1 MLTQVDRPI
10 VSKAAPM
17 PSIEGLKLF
26 GDGASLADFSRLHAQ
41 GMVTGFTTN
50 PTLMF
55 KAGVK
60 DYAQFAGQLIALIP
74 DMPLS
79 FEVFSDDF
87 EEMERQARLI
97 ASWGDNVYVKIPITN
112 TKGQSSLPMA
122 KALAADGVKL
132 NITAM
137 LTLEQVAEAIEIL
150 ADDTPAILS
159 VFAGRIADTGVDPVP
174 VMRAAVAMA
183 ARKPLAEVLWASTRE
198 VLNVFQ
204 AAECG
209 CHIITATPDILKK
222 LDMAG
227 KDLDALSLETVA
239 MFRADAVAAGFTL

>member
-1 MLTQVDRPI
+1 MLTQVDQPT
-10 VSKAAPM
+10 AANTARI
-17 PSIEGLKLF
+17 PSLEGLKLY
-26 GDGASLADFSRLHAQ
+26 GDGASLADFSRLYDQ
-41 GMVTGFTTN
+41 GRVTGFTTN

-55 KAGVK
+55 KAGVI
-60 DYAQFAGQLIALIP
+60 DYADFARQLITLIP

-87 EEMERQARLI
+87 AEMDRQARLI
-97 ASWGDNVYVKIPITN
+97 ASWGDNVFVKIPITN
-112 TKGQSSLPMA
+112 TQGQSSLPMA
-122 KALAADGVKL
+122 KALATDGVKL

-137 LTLEQVAEAIEIL
+137 LTLEQVAEAIEVL
-150 ADDTPAILS
+150 AEDTPAILS
-159 VFAGRIADTGVDPVP
+159 IFAGRIADTGTDPVP

-183 ARKPLAEVLWASTRE
+183 ARKPLAKVLWASTRE
-198 VLNVFQ
+198 VLNVYQ

-227 KDLDALSLETVA
+227 KDLDDLSLDTVA
-239 MFRADAVAAGFTL
+239 MFRADAVAAGFNI

>member
-1 MLTQVDRPI
+1 MLTQVDQSALAKTSRT
-10 VSKAAPM
+10 VSLN
-17 PSIEGLKLF
+17 GLKLF
-26 GDGASLADFSRLHAQ
+26 GDGASLADFSRLYDQ
-41 GMVTGFTTN
+41 GDVTGFTTN

-55 KAGVK
+55 KAGVT
-60 DYAQFAGQLIALIP
+60 DYVDFARQLIALIP

-87 EEMERQARLI
+87 AEMERQARLI

-112 TKGQSSLPMA
+112 TQGRSSLPMA

-204 AAECG
+204 AADCG

-227 KDLDALSLETVA
+227 KDLDDLSLDTVA

>member
-1 MLTQVDRPI
+1 MLTQVDQIATQKTDR
-10 VSKAAPM
+10 M
-17 PSIEGLKLF
+17 RSIDNLKLF
-26 GDGASLADFSRLHAQ
+26 GDGASLADFSRLYDQ
-41 GMVTGFTTN
+41 GRVTGFTTN

-55 KAGVK
+55 KAGVT
-60 DYAQFAGQLIALIP
+60 DYADFARKLVTLIP

-87 EEMERQARLI
+87 DQMERQARQI
-97 ASWGDNVYVKIPITN
+97 AAWGENVYVKIPITN
-112 TKGQSSLPMA
+112 TRGDSSLPMA
-122 KALAADGVKL
+122 RALAADGVKL

-137 LTLEQVAEAIEIL
+137 LTLEQVAQAVEIL
-150 ADDTPAILS
+150 AEDTPAILS
-159 VFAGRIADTGVDPVP
+159 IFAGRIADTGVDPVP
-174 VMRAAVAMA
+174 VMRAAVALA

-198 VLNVFQ
+198 VLNVYQ

-227 KDLDALSLETVA
+227 QDLNALSLDTVA
-239 MFRADAVAAGFTL
+239 MFRTDAVAAGFSL

>member
-1 MLTQVDRPI
+1 MLTQVDPSAPI
-10 VSKAAPM
+10 KTAGAS
-17 PSIEGLKLF
+17 SLGGLKVF
-26 GDGASLADFSRLHAQ
+26 GDGASLADFSRLYDQ
-41 GMVTGFTTN
+41 GRVTGFTTN

-55 KAGVK
+55 KAGIT
-60 DYAQFAGQLIALIP
+60 DYADFARQLITLIP

-87 EEMERQARLI
+87 DEMERQARLI
-97 ASWGDNVYVKIPITN
+97 AGWGDNVYVKIPITN
-112 TKGQSSLPMA
+112 TRGQSSLPMI
-122 KALAADGVKL
+122 KTLAADGVKL

-137 LTLEQVAEAIEIL
+137 LTLEQVAGAIEVL
-150 ADDTPAILS
+150 SDDVPAILS

-227 KDLDALSLETVA
+227 RDLEALSLDTVA
-239 MFRADAVAAGFTL
+239 MFRADAMAAGFSL